1 MTGGDTTR
9 ENLVRDEVYRG
20 RQTLSPRKG
29 WKRKDSIRYFLSS
42 LGLKYL
48 ISLRN
53 LDYSS

>member
-9 ENLVRDEVYRG
+9 GNLVRDEVYGG